1 MERIEIQLKK
11 SMYIRTVILFIFFG
25 LLFSFLLIGFI
36 ILLISSPFW
45 YVMIVGGLVYAFL
58 VLLSV
63 YLLIMYR
70 LYFRIKR
77 LWNFVFLLAL
87 TLDNHGVQDNSAGY
101 NLMQIKWEDIVNL
114 KVELPQFGI
123 FTKFDRYVLLIFIKN
138 NDFYLGQSKSV
149 RIKLMKKNLKNY
161 GTPFAVYCDNLD
173 YDSNALVLL
182 LNKKL
187 KENQVEMKGQED
199 SLDTSFT

>member
-36 ILLISSPFW
+36 ILLISPPFW

-63 YLLIMYR
+63 YLLIMYS

-77 LWNFVFLLAL
+77 LWNFVFLPAL
-87 TLDNHGVQDNSAGY
+87 TLDNHFLQAGF
-101 NLMQIKWEDIVNL
+101 QV
-114 KVELPQFGI
+114 LP
-123 FTKFDRYVLLIFIKN
+123 N
-138 NDFYLGQSKSV
+138 NK
-149 RIKLMKKNLKNY
+149 
-161 GTPFAVYCDNLD
+161 T
-173 YDSNALVLL
+173 
-182 LNKKL
+182 
-187 KENQVEMKGQED
+187 
-199 SLDTSFT
+199 